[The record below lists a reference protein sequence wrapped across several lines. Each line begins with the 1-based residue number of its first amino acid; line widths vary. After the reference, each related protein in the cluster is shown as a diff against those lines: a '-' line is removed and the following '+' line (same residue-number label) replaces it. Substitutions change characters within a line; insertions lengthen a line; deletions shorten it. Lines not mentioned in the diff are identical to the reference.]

1 MVIVDQFRTTH
12 LCIKMIKV
20 SSAHDKTR
28 RTDHPGRWAGAPS
41 KRRDHSPVSMMFPAA
56 VAVVDAELGVIVR
69 LTSYIGG
76 TPVQKYELDDL
87 AALTGEFR
95 VDLPD
100 GLPVAEGGP
109 SDDLRSPGP
118 CGPPLT
124 LGRVL
129 ARHAA

>member
-1 MVIVDQFRTTH
+1 
-12 LCIKMIKV
+12 
-20 SSAHDKTR
+20 
-28 RTDHPGRWAGAPS
+28 
-41 KRRDHSPVSMMFPAA
+41 
-56 VAVVDAELGVIVR
+56 VVDAELGVIVR

-76 TPVQKYELDDL
+76 TPVQKYQLEDL
-87 AALTGEFR
+87 AALAGEFR

-109 SDDLRSPGP
+109 FDDLRSPGP

-129 ARHAA
+129 ARHAAAEATKAARSLFDRLGDRLRDR